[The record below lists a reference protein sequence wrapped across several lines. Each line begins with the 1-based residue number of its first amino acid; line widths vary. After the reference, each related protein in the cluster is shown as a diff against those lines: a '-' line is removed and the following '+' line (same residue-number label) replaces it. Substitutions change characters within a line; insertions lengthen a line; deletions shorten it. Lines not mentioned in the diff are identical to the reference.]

1 MFSNDINLAYNTH
14 LRSLSLNMF
23 HCDSDEYPFTCQ
35 WVIALLAQMSSPYLE
50 ELCLY
55 FYLEDIS
62 RLNIIDWT
70 QLANLF
76 NQQKWSNLDTLLIC
90 WEGLPE
96 GSESTVSEFLKA
108 QFPVLD
114 SHGILISERG
124 SR

>member
-14 LRSLSLNMF
+14 LRSLSLSMF
-23 HCDSDEYPFTCQ
+23 RCDSNEYPYTCQ
-35 WVIALLAQMSSPYLE
+35 WVIALLAQVSSPYLE
-50 ELCLY
+50 ELYLY
-55 FYLEDIS
+55 FYLEDIT

-76 NQQKWSNLDTLLIC
+76 NQQKWSNLSILLIC

-114 SHGILISERG
+114 SHGILDSVRG
-124 SR
+124 IR

>member
-14 LRSLSLNMF
+14 LRYLSLTMF
-23 HCDSDEYPFTCQ
+23 YCDSDEYPFTCQ
-35 WVIALLAQMSSPYLE
+35 WVIALLAQISSPYLE
-50 ELCLY
+50 VLCLY

-76 NQQKWSNLDTLLIC
+76 NQEKWSNLDNLLIC

-114 SHGILISERG
+114 SHGILNSGRG
-124 SR
+124 IR